1 MNADFLV
8 PLLAMVTLLAG
19 LIFAI
24 LSAKRTKDQQH
35 DPNRPTSSLGPE
47 GSKHG
52 AEIPGHLE

>member
-1 MNADFLV
+1 MDYDFLL

-24 LSAKRTKDQQH
+24 LSARKTQAQQR
-35 DPNRPTSSLGPE
+35 DPNRPTSSLGPD
-47 GSKHG
+47 GSKKG